1 MFIRTNARPFGRSLG
16 PITARALT
24 VAVYGGYLSGC
35 ALQLLAGDA
44 PGRAGLALAGLGLV
58 IVAVA
63 AFCVLATS
71 SLQRLAQEPA
81 SQLDERE
88 LQERNRAAFIAHS
101 LFSGVVLSG
110 LFYMMVRAD
119 LAANGKAQ
127 LWAPVDGDQWS
138 ALMLGMAMFSL
149 TLPAAV
155 LAWTRKSPEGDET

>member
-1 MFIRTNARPFGRSLG
+1 MFIRTNARPFGRSLS
-16 PITARALT
+16 PLMARALT
-24 VAVYGGYLSGC
+24 VALYGGYLLGC
-35 ALQLLAGDA
+35 VLQLLAGD
-44 PGRAGLALAGLGLV
+44 GQERAGLAFVGLGLV
-58 IVAVA
+58 VVAVA

-101 LFSGVVLSG
+101 LFSGVVLGG
-110 LFYMMVRAD
+110 LLYMMVRAD

-138 ALMLGMAMFSL
+138 ALMLGMTMFSL

-155 LAWTRKSPEGDET
+155 LAWTRKAPEVEEA